1 MRVVRRAGNEPEHN
15 FVETVSGDAPSS
27 VEISQTA
34 RGIYTY
40 ALKLYYSDPETLLAQ
55 ARQDIATFDAQFKAL
70 FPATPKT

>member
-1 MRVVRRAGNEPEHN
+1 MRQSAAPEQN
-15 FVETVSGDAPSS
+15 FTETVSGDAPSS
-27 VEISQTA
+27 VEISQTS

-70 FPATPKT
+70 FPATKT